1 MFKRV
6 ALLAV
11 VASIMSVASQAQVAI
26 RIGPP
31 PPVVEHYG
39 PPPRPGWVWVGG
51 FHRWDGAR
59 YVWTPGHY
67 AAPLGPVSGGS
78 PMAMTTGVDGT
89 TTGMVI
95 GVNQ

>member
-39 PPPRPGWVWVGG
+39 PPPRPGWVWVAG

-59 YVWTPGHY
+59 YVWAPGHY
-67 AAPLGPVSGGS
+67 AAPPRPGVRWVPDGYSRRGGRYYYRH
-78 PMAMTTGVDGT
+78 GYWR
-89 TTGMVI
+89 
-95 GVNQ
+95 

>member
-67 AAPLGPVSGGS
+67 AAPPRSGVRWV
-78 PMAMTTGVDGT
+78 PDGYEHR
-89 TTGMVI
+89 G
-95 GVNQ
+95 GRYYYRHGYWR

>member
-67 AAPLGPVSGGS
+67 AAPPRPGVRWVPDGYDHRGGRYYYRH
-78 PMAMTTGVDGT
+78 GYWR
-89 TTGMVI
+89 
-95 GVNQ
+95 

>member
-39 PPPRPGWVWVGG
+39 APPRPGWVWVGG
-51 FHRWDGAR
+51 FHRWNGAR

-67 AAPLGPVSGGS
+67 AAPPRPGVRWVPDGYYRRGGQYYYRH
-78 PMAMTTGVDGT
+78 GYWR
-89 TTGMVI
+89 
-95 GVNQ
+95 

>member
-6 ALLAV
+6 PLQAV
-11 VASIMSVASQAQVAI
+11 LVSIMSVASQAQVAI

-39 PPPRPGWVWVGG
+39 PPPRPGWVWMGG

-59 YVWTPGHY
+59 YVWVPGHY
-67 AAPLGPVSGGS
+67 AAPPRPGVRWVPDGYYRRGGRYYYRH
-78 PMAMTTGVDGT
+78 GYWR
-89 TTGMVI
+89 
-95 GVNQ
+95 

>member
-39 PPPRPGWVWVGG
+39 PPPHPGWVWVGG
-51 FHRWDGAR
+51 FYRWDGAR

-67 AAPLGPVSGGS
+67 AAPPRPGVRWVPDRYDHRGGRYYYRH
-78 PMAMTTGVDGT
+78 GYWR
-89 TTGMVI
+89 
-95 GVNQ
+95 

>member
-11 VASIMSVASQAQVAI
+11 IASIMSVASQAQVAI

-59 YVWTPGHY
+59 YVWVAGHY
-67 AAPLGPVSGGS
+67 AAPPRPGVRWVPDGYYRRGGQYYYRH
-78 PMAMTTGVDGT
+78 GYWR
-89 TTGMVI
+89 
-95 GVNQ
+95 